1 MNFARRQAVNF
12 SFRVRDAL
20 KNGDGF
26 LLHPSRKFAARNQLF
41 NFRKIPLVIVC
52 MIVVVMMFVMR
63 MVVAVLVKLDSART
77 FVIVVLVVM
86 LV

>member
-1 MNFARRQAVNF
+1 
-12 SFRVRDAL
+12 
-20 KNGDGF
+20 
-26 LLHPSRKFAARNQLF
+26 
-41 NFRKIPLVIVC
+41 

-86 LV
+86 FV